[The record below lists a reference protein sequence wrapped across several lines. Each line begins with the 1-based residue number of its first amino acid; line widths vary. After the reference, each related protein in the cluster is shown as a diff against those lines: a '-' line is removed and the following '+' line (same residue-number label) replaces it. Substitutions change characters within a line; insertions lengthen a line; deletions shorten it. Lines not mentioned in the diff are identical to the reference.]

1 MKKVLLMAAVA
12 FCFAA
17 CGNSNSNNEAAVE
30 TKAAEEHVCNHN
42 HEGEHKCNHA
52 ADSTKHECNHNHA
65 ADSTATHECNHEEG
79 KEHECDKPA
88 DQKCDKCKQAE
99 AEKAAEQAK

>member
-52 ADSTKHECNHNHA
+52 ADST
-65 ADSTATHECNHEEG
+65 ATHECNHEEG

-99 AEKAAEQAK
+99 AEKVAEQAK

>member
-1 MKKVLLMAAVA
+1 MKKVLLMAALA

-42 HEGEHKCNHA
+42 HEGEHKC
-52 ADSTKHECNHNHA
+52 NHA